1 MNVHMYT
8 LKIYRRI
15 MTTRLHRDVLGYYRR
30 ALRSIPND
38 HPHYDEVKRLLI
50 EQVNDELHN
59 RTADCRTDRRTG

>member
-1 MNVHMYT
+1 MYT
-8 LKIYRRI
+8 LMIYRRI

-30 ALRSIPND
+30 ALKSIPND

-59 RTADCRTDRRTG
+59 HTADCRTDRRTG